1 MRDYLET
8 FFRRKW
14 LFWLPFVAVLAV
26 ATAGGLYSA
35 WLYEVQARVEI
46 RPSSQTPQAG
56 GTDLATEYGRLS
68 DLLLTDGFLQ
78 RIVNAVPPLKANA
91 TSAPTMQAQVDKMR
105 KDLNAWKPGQNLINF
120 RYQNRDPQIA
130 QQVVS
135 KTIDLFIAQRY
146 DDRVTAAQKE
156 IDFWTGQR
164 VVFNGRLETASKAL
178 TDWET
183 AHPPVDR
190 AKLPE
195 SEQLN
200 FQRLKAGYDAAL
212 TNVQTADSKM
222 GEAEMNKALA
232 LNVQANTYNIVDAP
246 RVPDSIALSLNKL
259 LGLVGVGLL
268 VALGLGFSLV
278 ALATWFGGGR
288 RGNTSPSSTA
298 LPAWLDRLMREEQQ
312 PA

>member
-78 RIVNAVPPLKANA
+78 KIVKNVPVLNAGAGSV
-91 TSAPTMQAQVDKMR
+91 PTMQAQVDKMR

-246 RVPDSIALSLNKL
+246 RVPDGIALSLNKL

-288 RGNTSPSSTA
+288 RGNTLPSSTA

>member
-56 GTDLATEYGRLS
+56 GTDLAAEYSRLS
-68 DLLLTDGFLQ
+68 DLLLIDGFLQ

-91 TSAPTMQAQVDKMR
+91 DSAPKMQAQVDKMR
-105 KDLNAWKPGQNLINF
+105 KDLNAWKPGESLINF

-146 DDRVTAAQKE
+146 DDRVTTAQE
-156 IDFWTGQR
+156 NITFWTGQR
-164 VVFNGRLETASKAL
+164 EVFNGRLETAAKAL
-178 TDWET
+178 TDWEA
-183 AHPPVDR
+183 AHPPAER
-190 AKLPE
+190 TKLPE

-212 TNVQTADSKM
+212 TIVQTADSKV

-246 RVPDSIALSLNKL
+246 RVPDGIALSLNKL

-268 VALGLGFSLV
+268 VALGLGFSMIV
-278 ALATWFGGGR
+278 LATWFGGR
-288 RGNTSPSSTA
+288 RANSSTTGTA
-298 LPAWLDRLMREEQQ
+298 LPPWLDRMMSEEQQ

>member
-46 RPSSQTPQAG
+46 RPSSQTSQAG
-56 GTDLATEYGRLS
+56 GTDLAAEYGRLS
-68 DLLLTDGFLQ
+68 DLLLTDEFLQ

-91 TSAPTMQAQVDKMR
+91 DSAPKMQAQVDKMR
-105 KDLNAWKPGQNLINF
+105 KDLNAWKPGENLINF

-135 KTIDLFIAQRY
+135 QTIDLFIAQRY
-146 DDRVTAAQKE
+146 DDRVTAAQKD
-156 IDFWTGQR
+156 ITFWTGQR
-164 VVFNGRLETASKAL
+164 EVFNGRLETAAKAL
-178 TDWET
+178 TDWEA
-183 AHPPVDR
+183 AHPPAER
-190 AKLPE
+190 TKLPE

-212 TNVQTADSKM
+212 TNVQTADSKV

-246 RVPDSIALSLNKL
+246 RVPDGIALSLNKL

-268 VALGLGFSLV
+268 VALGLGFSMI
-278 ALATWFGGGR
+278 ALATWFGGQR
-288 RGNTSPSSTA
+288 ANSSSTGTA
-298 LPAWLDRLMREEQQ
+298 LPPWLDRMMSEEQQ